1 MWLAH
6 KMTNENKNNI
16 FSKNNTKTTT
26 FMKTLFLLLSVVLL
40 ASSCG
45 NPSETPTPK
54 PPTSKYQKYAKE
66 NEIKIMS
73 FNVRTKTSNDTG
85 INHWDERKEACVA
98 VVKDYKPTII
108 GYQEAQYSSQWVYL
122 KNQLAADYESY
133 GVNRSDGKE
142 SGSGEVV
149 GIMWDP
155 KIVKKIEVGTFWL
168 SETPE
173 KPSRSW
179 GMTMNRTATWGHF
192 EHIPTGKEFFY
203 INTHLP
209 LSNDK
214 YGETPKIE
222 GMKLIANKF
231 KEYKGDVDALFLS
244 GDLNVDATHDAIKE
258 IKDFMRNA
266 RTYANRSDNFGTT
279 NGFESDT
286 KKSMI
291 DHIYYSKEMK
301 NPIEYQTIRD
311 TYNGVKFV
319 SDHYPIYTIIKL

>member
-1 MWLAH
+1 
-6 KMTNENKNNI
+6 
-16 FSKNNTKTTT
+16 
-26 FMKTLFLLLSVVLL
+26 MKTLFLLLSVVLL

-98 VVKDYKPTII
+98 VVKDHKPTII

-168 SETPE
+168 SETPD
-173 KPSRSW
+173 KPSKGW
-179 GMTMNRTATWGHF
+179 DANYYRTATWGLF
-192 EHIPTGKEFFY
+192 KHIATGQIFFMV
-203 INTHLP
+203 NTHLDHE
-209 LSNDK
+209 SV
-214 YGETPKIE
+214 TAQVE

-231 KEYKGDVDALFLS
+231 QDYQKEVDALFLT
-244 GDLNVDATHDAIKE
+244 GDLNVEATHEAIDAIKG
-258 IKDFMRNA
+258 FMRNA

-279 NGFESDT
+279 NSFESET
-286 KKSMI
+286 KKSKI
-291 DHIYYSKEMK
+291 DHIYYNKELK
-301 NPIEYQTIRD
+301 NPVEYYTIRD

-319 SDHYPIYTIIKL
+319 SDHYPIYAIIKLK

>member
-1 MWLAH
+1 
-6 KMTNENKNNI
+6 
-16 FSKNNTKTTT
+16 
-26 FMKTLFLLLSVVLL
+26 MKKILFLVSILML
-40 ASSCG
+40 AASCG
-45 NPSETPTPK
+45 NNETPTPT
-54 PPTSKYQKYAKE
+54 PSPTSKYQKYAKE

-73 FNVRTKTSNDTG
+73 FNIRTSGMDKDTP
-85 INHWDERKEACVA
+85 NHWDNRKEACVA
-98 VVKDYKPTII
+98 VVKDHKPTII

-173 KPSRSW
+173 TPSRSW

-209 LSNDK
+209 LTNDK

-266 RTYANRSDNFGTT
+266 RTYANRTDSFGTT

-286 KKSMI
+286 KKGMI
-291 DHIYYSKEMK
+291 DHIYYSKELK

-319 SDHYPIYTIIKL
+319 SDHYPIYTIIKLK